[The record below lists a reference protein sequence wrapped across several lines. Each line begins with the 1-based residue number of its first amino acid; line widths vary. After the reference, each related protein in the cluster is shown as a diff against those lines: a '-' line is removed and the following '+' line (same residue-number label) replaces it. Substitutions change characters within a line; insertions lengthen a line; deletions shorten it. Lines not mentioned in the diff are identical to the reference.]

1 MRYRSLGRTGLQISE
16 IGFGC
21 GSSAGMMIS
30 GDADL
35 RRAAIGRA
43 LERGITLFDTA
54 PVYGDTLSETHLG
67 QALRELGATP
77 VIASKVAL
85 EAADFDDLAG
95 GVVRSVEGSLE
106 RLGVDHL
113 PIVHMHNRVGMERL
127 AASGFG
133 SGALLTLDDV
143 FGPNGVV
150 AGFERLKRRGLVRY
164 VGATAFGGAIPC
176 IEALIDSGKF
186 DSIILSYSILNQ
198 TAWIPGPA
206 ADPKLVYGGVGAR
219 AARAGMGIF
228 ALRVLEAGALA
239 TGFDRHPLAAEP
251 GAPAYATYV
260 EQADRLRFLA
270 DPGDA
275 TLVPAAIRFVL
286 SNPDIS
292 TVLVGISDV
301 THVDAAADAEERGP
315 LEPAQLAR
323 IEALRATNFT
333 SPAVPPP
340 GAPGSRA

>member
-21 GSSAGMMIS
+21 GSSAGMMVS
-30 GDADL
+30 GDAAV
-35 RRAAIGRA
+35 RRAAIERA

-85 EAADFDDLAG
+85 EIDDVDDLAG
-95 GVVRSVEGSLE
+95 GVVRSVEGSLA

-113 PIVHMHNRVGMERL
+113 PIVHMHNRVGDERR
-127 AASGFG
+127 AVSGYG
-133 SGALLTLDDV
+133 SGALLTVADV
-143 FGPNGVV
+143 LGPGGVV
-150 AGFERLKRRGLVRY
+150 EGFERLKRRGLLRY
-164 VGATAFGGAIPC
+164 VGATAFGGSITS
-176 IEALIDSGKF
+176 IETLIDSGKF
-186 DSIILSYSILNQ
+186 ESIILSTSILNQ

-206 ADPKLVYGGVGAR
+206 ADPKLAYGGVGAR

-260 EQADRLRFLA
+260 AQAERLRFLA
-270 DPGDA
+270 EPGDA
-275 TLVPAAIRFVL
+275 TLVPAAIRFAL
-286 SNPDIS
+286 ANPAIS

-301 THVDAAADAEERGP
+301 THVDAAADAAERGP
-315 LEPAQLAR
+315 LDAADLAR
-323 IEALRATNFT
+323 IEALRASNFAPEANAT
-333 SPAVPPP
+333 RPA
-340 GAPGSRA
+340 